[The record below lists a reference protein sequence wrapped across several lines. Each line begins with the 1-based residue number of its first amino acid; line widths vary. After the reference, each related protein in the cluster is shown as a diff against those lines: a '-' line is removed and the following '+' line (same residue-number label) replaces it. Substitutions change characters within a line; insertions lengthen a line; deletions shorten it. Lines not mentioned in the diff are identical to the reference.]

1 MHAPLL
7 LKFRSLSLCFLTGY
21 TQYRLFLF
29 AGILVA
35 LMSAGLVYSAYR
47 INQDTF
53 YRTLEQDAEV
63 MEKSFNSLLERSY
76 KNMEM
81 IATFIA
87 SNNELQQ
94 LFYSGKLAVEAE
106 GGGAGGET
114 AQWFRQALY
123 ASVAPSWNEVQ
134 QRFDVRQ
141 LHFHLGPGSLSFLR
155 VHSPKKY
162 GDRMDD
168 LRFTVVDTN
177 KTKQPVYGFETGR
190 VYSGL
195 RGVVP
200 VFAKD
205 KRTGQKVHVG
215 ALEVGTSFH
224 TVLDIFDHAYDVGA
238 GVLLNRDHVESTM
251 WPDFI
256 KKRFGGMIFACD
268 CYLEAESRPNQLSAL
283 MQMSAMDHN
292 INEEHNHKAMIYH
305 LNDRYYGLTLM
316 PLFDY
321 KSSQQH
327 NHQQDLDEGR
337 VGYIAFWFDRTDA
350 YLAYQQ
356 TKRHYLFYGVIGF
369 VFIMIVMAVLTRLY
383 TRHLRHQVEEKTQAL
398 LDSTEQLKTAQK
410 VAHIGHWQ
418 WDRQSETLDCSD
430 EVFRVFGLPIGSDMS
445 YSIFMSRVH
454 KDDQDDVRM
463 SFKKA
468 LMGISCNLTHRVVSH
483 SGGVIYIRNRMQALL
498 GETGKLDKVLGTV
511 QDVSQQIE
519 LQLAIENKEKL
530 YQQIFESNRAVQ
542 FLVDPD
548 SGRIIDANSAA
559 QNFYGYDRAS
569 LCKMTIDQ
577 VNVLSLP
584 ELREAFAKTQAE
596 GRDYGCY
603 QHRLANGDIR
613 DVEVYTGTVELGDQ
627 HYYHSIIFDVTERN
641 QLLTQLRKAAMH
653 DSLTGL
659 FNRRSIDYRSEME
672 IGHYQRHSQK
682 LSVIMLDID
691 HFKHFNDTYGHDV
704 GDIVLKNVAQLIEA
718 QVRSCD
724 MVGRFGGEEFIV
736 LASNTDLNRARILA
750 ERIIDSIRDHEI
762 KLSGETLKVT
772 ISAGIATLGESY
784 FPEEDFFDLKDCF
797 MQLVKHADEKL
808 YQAKELGRDR
818 ICG

>member
-1 MHAPLL
+1 MHAPL
-7 LKFRSLSLCFLTGY
+7 LKFRSLSFCFLTGY
-21 TQYRLFLF
+21 TQYRLFLL

-53 YRTLEQDAEV
+53 YHTLEQDAEV
-63 MEKSFNSLLERSY
+63 LEKSFNSLLERSY

-81 IATFIA
+81 IATFIGS
-87 SNNELQQ
+87 SNEVQQ

-106 GGGAGGET
+106 GGDAGGEA

-123 ASVAPSWNEVQ
+123 ASVAPSWSKVQ

-155 VHSPKKY
+155 VHSPEKY
-162 GDRMDD
+162 GDHMDD
-168 LRFTVVDTN
+168 LRFTIVDTN
-177 KTKQPVYGFETGR
+177 KTKQPVHGFETGR

-200 VFAKD
+200 VFAQDKNTGKD
-205 KRTGQKVHVG
+205 VHVG

-224 TVLDIFDHAYDVGA
+224 TVLDIFDRVQDVGA
-238 GVLLNRDHVESTM
+238 GVLLNRDHVDAAM

-256 KKRFGGMIFACD
+256 KKRFGGVIPECD
-268 CYLEAESRPNQLSAL
+268 CYLEAESRPGQLSSL
-283 MQMSAMDHN
+283 IKMSMFDHK

-305 LNDRYYGLTLM
+305 LDDRYYGFTLM
-316 PLFDY
+316 PLIDY
-321 KSSQQH
+321 KGGQAGGSQ
-327 NHQQDLDEGR
+327 LGSR

-350 YLAYQQ
+350 YLTYQQ

-369 VFIMIVMAVLTRLY
+369 VFIMLVMAVLTRLY

-418 WDRQSETLDCSD
+418 WDRQSETLDCSE
-430 EVFRVFGLPIGSDMS
+430 EVFRVFGLPIGSSMS
-445 YSIFMSRVH
+445 YNAFMSQVH
-454 KDDQDDVRM
+454 KDDQDEVREC
-463 SFKKA
+463 FKKA
-468 LMGISCNLTHRVVSH
+468 LMGVSCNLTHRIISH
-483 SGGVIYIRNRMQALL
+483 SGVVIYIRNRMQALL
-498 GETGKLDKVLGTV
+498 SETGKLDKVLGTV

-559 QNFYGYDRAS
+559 QNFYGYDRKS
-569 LCKMTIDQ
+569 LCQMTIDQ
-577 VNVLSLP
+577 VNMLSLT
-584 ELREAFAKTQAE
+584 ELREEFAKTQAE

-672 IGHYQRHSQK
+672 IGHYQRYSQK

-736 LASNTDLNRARILA
+736 LASNTDLNSARVLA
-750 ERIIDSIRDHEI
+750 ERIIESIRKHEI
-762 KLSGETLKVT
+762 RLGGEDLKVT
-772 ISAGIATLGESY
+772 ISAGVATLGESY

-797 MQLVKHADEKL
+797 MQLVKHADDKL